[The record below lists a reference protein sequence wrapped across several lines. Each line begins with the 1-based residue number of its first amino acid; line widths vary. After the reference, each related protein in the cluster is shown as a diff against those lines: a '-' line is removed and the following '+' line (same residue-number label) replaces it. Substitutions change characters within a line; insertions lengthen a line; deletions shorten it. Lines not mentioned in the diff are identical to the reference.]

1 MSEELM
7 TERRGACGISARSE
21 ACPLQVYSLM
31 DSLRLNQMEVKKQQR
46 EGELKVKK
54 LLDLEK
60 TLTAKQIKVTQGSG
74 P

>member
-1 MSEELM
+1 M
-7 TERRGACGISARSE
+7 TKQPNPCGRGVPNE
-21 ACPLQVYSLM
+21 AYALQVYSLM